1 MEFAEWDAESL
12 GLIKALEIN
21 INNLFTQKKSRNGD
35 TLGPVE
41 LYDEKEV
48 DHEVLAVLQLEKQ
61 VHQEADALPLLLQ
74 RALVQSAEWK
84 LASPDCFSVQ
94 NLSLL

>member
-41 LYDEKEV
+41 LYDRNRV
-48 DHEVLAVLQLEKQ
+48 TRVTGVNRMTRVRYLSSYLE
-61 VHQEADALPLLLQ
+61 
-74 RALVQSAEWK
+74 
-84 LASPDCFSVQ
+84 
-94 NLSLL
+94 

>member
-41 LYDEKEV
+41 LYDRNRV
-48 DHEVLAVLQLEKQ
+48 TRVTRMTGVSRMTRVRYLSSCLE
-61 VHQEADALPLLLQ
+61 
-74 RALVQSAEWK
+74 
-84 LASPDCFSVQ
+84 
-94 NLSLL
+94 

>member
-41 LYDEKEV
+41 LYDQNRETRV
-48 DHEVLAVLQLEKQ
+48 TGVNRMTRVRYLSSYLE
-61 VHQEADALPLLLQ
+61 
-74 RALVQSAEWK
+74 
-84 LASPDCFSVQ
+84 
-94 NLSLL
+94 

>member
-41 LYDEKEV
+41 LYDRNRVTRVTGVKRMTRV
-48 DHEVLAVLQLEKQ
+48 
-61 VHQEADALPLLLQ
+61 
-74 RALVQSAEWK
+74 RYFCRFCW
-84 LASPDCFSVQ
+84 
-94 NLSLL
+94 

>member
-41 LYDEKEV
+41 LYDRNRV
-48 DHEVLAVLQLEKQ
+48 IRVTGVNRMTRVRYLSSYLE
-61 VHQEADALPLLLQ
+61 
-74 RALVQSAEWK
+74 
-84 LASPDCFSVQ
+84 
-94 NLSLL
+94 

>member
-21 INNLFTQKKSRNGD
+21 IKNINNLFPQKKSRNGD

-41 LYDEKEV
+41 LYDRNRV
-48 DHEVLAVLQLEKQ
+48 TRVTGVNRMTRVRYLSSYLE
-61 VHQEADALPLLLQ
+61 
-74 RALVQSAEWK
+74 
-84 LASPDCFSVQ
+84 
-94 NLSLL
+94 

>member
-41 LYDEKEV
+41 LYDRNRV
-48 DHEVLAVLQLEKQ
+48 TRVTGVQRMTRVRYLSSYLE
-61 VHQEADALPLLLQ
+61 
-74 RALVQSAEWK
+74 
-84 LASPDCFSVQ
+84 
-94 NLSLL
+94 